1 MTTVAEACALIEQA
15 CAELPL
21 DRTGPNAYVVT
32 LPGTHKLKTNV
43 NLIVGEHALRVEAF
57 VVRQPDENR
66 EAVWAWLLRRNAKLY
81 GVAFTVDS
89 VGDVYLTGR
98 LPLGAVT
105 PQELDRLLG
114 AVLAAAD
121 ESFDTLLELGF
132 STAIKRE
139 WRWRIS
145 RGEPTDNLRAFR
157 HLMDDEGATGPGET
171 RPEGLAAATTPSGGD
186 AVLDTGTDV
195 LPEPG
200 RDARAA

>member
-1 MTTVAEACALIEQA
+1 MTTVEQTCALIEQA

-21 DRTGPNAYVVT
+21 DRTGPHSYVVT

-81 GVAFTVDS
+81 GVAFTIDA

-98 LPLGAVT
+98 LPLDAVT
-105 PQELDRLLG
+105 PRELDSLLG

-132 STAIKRE
+132 ATAIKRE

-157 HLMDDEGATGPGET
+157 HLMDDEAEEPTT
-171 RPEGLAAATTPSGGD
+171 RPEGLAAAATPSGGG

-200 RDARAA
+200 RDPRAA